1 MNLSERL
8 DGLREFLMK
17 LPAMTK
23 EYFAT
28 QPIVAGLGGLA
39 AIFLTIFF
47 LMLGSLS
54 PSSPGREVPL
64 DQVLTAAKQR
74 QVAEAT
80 LKDEDARIEL
90 TTRNGE
96 QVWAAYPK
104 SEGQTAR
111 LIDAMTKAGSTL
123 IIDQQ
128 AGKPARRTIVQFL
141 LPILILV
148 TMFSLFTV
156 LSRGSGGA
164 SAFAA
169 FSKFGGKGRK
179 KGEKDP
185 NAITFSDVAGVPEA
199 IEELQEVV
207 DYLHNP
213 DKYRQMGA
221 HAPKGVLLVG
231 PPGTGKTLLARAV
244 AGEAA
249 AAFFSV
255 SASEFVESLVGVGAA
270 RVRDLFRKAREMAP
284 AIIFIDELDAAG
296 RQRGAG
302 MGQGNDEREQTL
314 NQLLVEMDG
323 FGAEL
328 GICVMGATNRPDVLD
343 PALLRP
349 GRFDRQ
355 VVVDTPDVHGRIE
368 ILKLYTASKTLAPGA
383 SLERIGRMTPGFSG
397 AELANV
403 INEGTLLAVRDS
415 RMAIAQEDLE
425 EAIERVVSGPQRR
438 GHVLSDEEKKLIAT
452 HEVAHAVVAH
462 AVGQEVA
469 QQKVSIVARGRNL
482 GSAAVYASAD
492 RLVLQ
497 RNDLVIQL
505 ITTLAGAAGELLY
518 FGQTSTGVE
527 GDLDRATKLAR
538 SMVVSYGMSDTF
550 GLVSTGERAGEVF
563 LGRDIQS
570 MGNTSPVLLEM
581 VELEVRHFVHEAVEI
596 AKQVITENQ
605 DSMAELVTTLVE
617 QETLSGVALEALLA
631 SVRPFDGELELAS
644 GRGDSSRS
652 WSGPNSDR

>member
-1 MNLSERL
+1 
-8 DGLREFLMK
+8 
-17 LPAMTK
+17 
-23 EYFAT
+23 
-28 QPIVAGLGGLA
+28 
-39 AIFLTIFF
+39 
-47 LMLGSLS
+47 
-54 PSSPGREVPL
+54 
-64 DQVLTAAKQR
+64 
-74 QVAEAT
+74 
-80 LKDEDARIEL
+80 
-90 TTRNGE
+90 
-96 QVWAAYPK
+96 
-104 SEGQTAR
+104 
-111 LIDAMTKAGSTL
+111 
-123 IIDQQ
+123 
-128 AGKPARRTIVQFL
+128 
-141 LPILILV
+141 
-148 TMFSLFTV
+148 
-156 LSRGSGGA
+156 
-164 SAFAA
+164 
-169 FSKFGGKGRK
+169 
-179 KGEKDP
+179 
-185 NAITFSDVAGVPEA
+185 
-199 IEELQEVV
+199 
-207 DYLHNP
+207 
-213 DKYRQMGA
+213 
-221 HAPKGVLLVG
+221 
-231 PPGTGKTLLARAV
+231 
-244 AGEAA
+244 
-249 AAFFSV
+249 
-255 SASEFVESLVGVGAA
+255 
-270 RVRDLFRKAREMAP
+270 
-284 AIIFIDELDAAG
+284 
-296 RQRGAG
+296 

-314 NQLLVEMDG
+314 TQLLVEMDG

-355 VVVDTPDVHGRIE
+355 VVVDTPDVHGRVA
-368 ILKLYTASKTLAPGA
+368 ILKLYSESKSLAPGA

-415 RMAIAQEDLE
+415 RNAISQEDLE

-462 AVGQEVA
+462 SVGQEVA

-497 RNDLVIQL
+497 RDDLVIQL

-538 SMVVSYGMSDTF
+538 SMVVSYGMSDAF

-581 VELEVRHFVHEAVEI
+581 VEVEVRHFVHEAVEI
-596 AKQVITENQ
+596 AKRVIKENQ
-605 DSMAELVTTLVE
+605 DSMAELISTLIE

-644 GRGDSSRS
+644 SKGNSSRS
-652 WSGPNSDR
+652 WTGPSTAH